1 MLCAE
6 SLRSSEAIDSNDIFA
21 DVKVRKSKGRF
32 GKAGME
38 EGRQESELLII
49 VRRLCDGNGCNVDV
63 AGESGGGDEHPG
75 TGGRLSYLV

>member
-21 DVKVRKSKGRF
+21 DVKVRKSKGRY

-38 EGRQESELLII
+38 EE
-49 VRRLCDGNGCNVDV
+49 
-63 AGESGGGDEHPG
+63 
-75 TGGRLSYLV
+75 